1 LMWHTLFHIGAK
13 RTSTETRATL
23 LRIA

>member
-1 LMWHTLFHIGAK
+1 MWNTLFHIGAK
-13 RTSTETRATL
+13 RTSTETLALR